1 MELIHYAHPQQSNR
15 QSGILYGI
23 HQSDTNRHSETTAS
37 HAAGHQQLA
46 YAPPRTIRGDTVL
59 CLLFQLLSNQCSQP
73 QSARGPLPGPR
84 LFRLTRSIRFFL
96 RETAHWAVARLAPPV
111 DVVLKDAHLKESLIR
126 NSEQITRKRPPTSG
140 RSFSCGLYWTRTS
153 DPIDVNDVLY
163 QLSQQ
168 TIGTGVIIP
177 THFFF
182 VKA

>member
-1 MELIHYAHPQQSNR
+1 MLTRKKVIDNLESYMESTNQTQTDIAKRLQVTPQAINNWLTRRREPSEETRFSVSFSSYSRTSVRNLNR
-15 QSGILYGI
+15 
-23 HQSDTNRHSETTAS
+23 RAV
-37 HAAGHQQLA
+37 
-46 YAPPRTIRGDTVL
+46 PCR
-59 CLLFQLLSNQCSQP
+59 
-73 QSARGPLPGPR
+73 GPR

-111 DVVLKDAHLKESLIR
+111 DVVLKDAHFKESLIR